1 MNQPL
6 LPGSEPSPLDLPHLR
21 AKVALSSPEGRT
33 PYYSGGPGYGGDGPA
48 VDDSEGG
55 LLDYWRMLMRHK
67 VAIVLTTLA
76 GLAIG
81 FGVGIPMKP
90 VYRARTSIEVLNLNE
105 DFMNMKQANQVTTT
119 DYSSDVSE
127 EETQSKLLQSEAV
140 MNRVFGKLN
149 PGATSEGKP
158 PMATSGWRS
167 WMHLRQPV
175 KLAPRAALLN
185 GLANSLKVRATA
197 RTRVIEATADSTNP
211 QLAAEFANTLVQE
224 FIQQNL
230 EARYATSNQT
240 SDWLSREIDGA
251 RGNLRKSEDS
261 LQQYARSSGLIFT
274 EQNNNVATE
283 KLQQVQIQLSAA
295 NADRIAK
302 QARYELARNS
312 PPDTVADVLSD
323 PGLKDISA
331 KRDDMRRKV
340 AELSAIYNPE
350 FSELKRAQAQL
361 TVDEAA
367 FERTRGDILRRIE
380 NDYQEAVS
388 KEKLLASAYD
398 GQAREVTGQDEKA
411 IQYNILK
418 RVVES
423 NRQLYDTMLQQTK
436 QSTISSAL
444 RASNVR
450 VVDPAE
456 VPEVPISPDFR
467 LNSAI
472 GLFAGLFLSITLVTI
487 RERADRTLQQPGDI
501 KMWTDL
507 TEMGTIPNVGVKKI
521 YGRATVEALA
531 DGGAEGKLNLSSQT
545 ALLSG
550 NTKKN
555 SVELITWQQKPS
567 FVAEGFRST
576 LTSILFVGEN
586 GSRPRVLVF
595 TSAHPSDGK
604 TTTVTNLAIATAEI
618 RRKVLVIDADLRRPR
633 MHDIFSLPNERGLS
647 DILREELSEESIAG
661 LIQESGVPNLHV
673 LTAGKATHAAA
684 HLLYSRNFAPLLARF
699 KKEYDMI
706 FIDTP
711 PMLQMTDARVA
722 GRLADAVIL
731 VARSGVTTRDAIL
744 AAKQRLDEDCIR
756 VLGTV
761 LNDWDPKKAPGGY
774 YGQYQSSYYYGKYK
788 AESSNKES

>member
-6 LPGSEPSPLDLPHLR
+6 LPSSESPLDLPHLR
-21 AKVALSSPEGRT
+21 AKVALSSPEARP
-33 PYYSGGPGYGGDGPA
+33 PYYTGGPSYGGQGPA

-55 LLDYWRMLMRHK
+55 LLDYWRMLVRHN
-67 VAIVLTTLA
+67 VAIILTSLA

-81 FGVGIPMKP
+81 FGVGVPMKP
-90 VYRARTSIEVLNLNE
+90 IYRAHTSIEVLNLNE
-105 DFMNMKQANQVTTT
+105 DFMNMKQTNPVSTS
-119 DYSSDVSE
+119 DYSADVSE
-127 EETQSKLLQSEAV
+127 EETQSKLLQSSAV
-140 MNRVFGKLN
+140 MKRVLAKLA
-149 PGATSEGKP
+149 PGAQVESKP
-158 PMATSGWRS
+158 PMAKTGWRS
-167 WMHLRQPV
+167 WMHLHEPV
-175 KLAPRAALLN
+175 RLDARVALLSN
-185 GLANSLKVRATA
+185 LAGSLKVRAAA
-197 RTRVIEATADSTNP
+197 RTRVIEATVDSTNP
-211 QLAAEFANTLVQE
+211 QLAAEFANTLVAE
-224 FIQQNL
+224 FIDQNL
-230 EARYATSNQT
+230 EARYATSHRT
-240 SDWLSREIDGA
+240 SDWLSREIDDA
-251 RGNLRKSEDS
+251 RANLRKSEDA
-261 LQQYARSSGLIFT
+261 LQLYARSSGLIFT

-283 KLQQVQIQLSAA
+283 KLQQYQQQLSAA
-295 NADRIAK
+295 SADRIAK

-323 PGLKDISA
+323 LGLKDISA
-331 KRDDMRRKV
+331 KRDDARRTV
-340 AELSAIYNPE
+340 AELSAIYNADYTP
-350 FSELKRAQAQL
+350 LKRAQAQL
-361 TVDEAA
+361 TVNENA
-367 FERTRGDILRRIE
+367 FEKTRGDILRRIE
-380 NDYQEAVS
+380 NDYEEAAN
-388 KEKLLASAYD
+388 KEKMLAAAYD
-398 GQAREVTGQDEKA
+398 SQTREVTGQDEKA

-418 RVVES
+418 REVES
-423 NRQLYDTMLQQTK
+423 NRQLYDTMLLQTK
-436 QSTISSAL
+436 ESSVASAL
-444 RASNVR
+444 HPSNVR
-450 VVDPAE
+450 VVDQAE
-456 VPEVPISPDFR
+456 IPETPISPDFR
-467 LNSAI
+467 LNSAVGFI
-472 GLFAGLFLSITLVTI
+472 AGLLLSIALVTI

-507 TEMGTIPNVGVKKI
+507 TELGTIPNVGVKRI
-521 YGRATVEALA
+521 YGRATVESLS
-531 DGGAEGKLNLSSQT
+531 DGGPNGMLNLSSQT

-604 TTTVTNLAIATAEI
+604 TTAVSNLAIATAEI

-633 MHDIFSLPNERGLS
+633 MHDIFGLPNERGLS
-647 DILREELSEESIAG
+647 DILREELSDESVAG
-661 LIQESGVPNLHV
+661 LIQDSGIPNLHV

-744 AAKQRLDEDCIR
+744 AAKQRLEEDCIR

-774 YGQYQSSYYYGKYK
+774 YGQYQSSYYYGKYSDK
-788 AESSNKES
+788 SADAQGK